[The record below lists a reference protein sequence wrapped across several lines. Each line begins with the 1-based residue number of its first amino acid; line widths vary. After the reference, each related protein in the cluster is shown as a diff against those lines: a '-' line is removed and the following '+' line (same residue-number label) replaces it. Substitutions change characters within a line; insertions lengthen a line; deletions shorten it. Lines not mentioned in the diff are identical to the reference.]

1 MPRRLS
7 LGRMV
12 NQSTALLMTCIGGL
26 ILLLAL
32 LILFHEN
39 ANATKGYSLR
49 KLENQRSVLLLEQ
62 EVLNMQIADAQALD
76 HLQND
81 GQIAAMVP
89 FHNPLYV
96 KADAGQ
102 PQTASTSSAR

>member
-1 MPRRLS
+1 
-7 LGRMV
+7 
-12 NQSTALLMTCIGGL
+12 L
-26 ILLLAL
+26 ILILAL

-62 EVLNMQIADAQALD
+62 EILNMQIAEVQALD

-81 GQIAAMVP
+81 PQVTRMKEFSHP
-89 FHNPLYV
+89 QYV
-96 KADAGQ
+96 KADVSAGY
-102 PQTASTSSAR
+102 AAAKK